1 MIGKSLIALS
11 AIVVIFTSAS
21 AFAQAPGSTTGAG
34 VDAREANQQQRI
46 EQGIKSGTLTPKET
60 QKLERR
66 ENSISRQ
73 EDRMRARDGGQ
84 LTAKD
89 RAVLDRRLDNTSN
102 AIFNKKHN

>member
-1 MIGKSLIALS
+1 MNTTRLAMLS
-11 AIVVIFTSAS
+11 ALVLIGCGS
-21 AFAQAPGSTTGAG
+21 AFAQVPGSTTGAG

-66 ENSISRQ
+66 EMSIERQ
-73 EDRMRARDGGQ
+73 EDRMRARNGGE

-89 RAVLDRRLDNTSN
+89 RAVLDRRLDNTSR
-102 AIFNKKHN
+102 AIYNKKHN